1 MSVVEDWFAYL
12 HRLNRSRETIRTYR
26 SVMGAYVASVGD
38 PIAATVDDVETWW
51 ESIEHLS
58 PAARART
65 LSCVRSF
72 YKYAMKYDLLE
83 TTPLRRLDAPSLG
96 RRLPRPVSR
105 ADWLKILA
113 NTEGELRRAVCLSA
127 YAGLRIG
134 EVADLDW
141 ADIDTDDRRI
151 YVRGKGDH
159 DRVIGLGPV
168 LLDELLPNTG
178 GNVVTAG
185 GEVYSHN
192 TLQVRV
198 NRHLRGLG
206 VEGTAHKLRARYAT
220 QALAHTGNL
229 LAVSRALGHS
239 GPNVTAR
246 YAATTD
252 ADLDL
257 ISAAVER

>member
-1 MSVVEDWFAYL
+1 MTPVEEFLSYL
-12 HRLNRSRETIRTYR
+12 KGRNRAAETIRTYR
-26 SVMGAYVASVGD
+26 SILAEYVKVVGD
-38 PIAATVDDVETWW
+38 PFAADVDDADIWW
-51 ESIEHLS
+51 DHIGHLS
-58 PAARART
+58 AAASGRA
-65 LSCVRSF
+65 LSCVNSF
-72 YKYAMKYDLLE
+72 YRWAMKFDRVE
-83 TTPLRRLDAPSLG
+83 KSPMRRLDAPSLG

-105 ADWLKILA
+105 SDWLTILE
-113 NTEGELRRAVCLSA
+113 NTEGDLRRAVCLA
-127 YAGLRIG
+127 CYAGLRIG

-141 ADIDTDDRRI
+141 SDIDTEARRL

-159 DRVIGLGPV
+159 DRVIGLGPI

-185 GEVYSHN
+185 GKPYSHN
-192 TLQVRV
+192 TLQVRI
-198 NRHLRGLG
+198 NRHLRNLG
-206 VEGTAHKLRARYAT
+206 IEGTAHKLRARYAT

-252 ADLDL
+252 SDLDL

>member
-1 MSVVEDWFAYL
+1 VSVVEDWFAYL

-141 ADIDTDDRRI
+141 PTST
-151 YVRGKGDH
+151 
-159 DRVIGLGPV
+159 P
-168 LLDELLPNTG
+168 T
-178 GNVVTAG
+178 TAASTSAG
-185 GEVYSHN
+185 
-192 TLQVRV
+192 R
-198 NRHLRGLG
+198 
-206 VEGTAHKLRARYAT
+206 
-220 QALAHTGNL
+220 
-229 LAVSRALGHS
+229 
-239 GPNVTAR
+239 
-246 YAATTD
+246 ATTTGS
-252 ADLDL
+252 
-257 ISAAVER
+257 SASGLSCSTSCCRTRVGTW